1 MAGVG
6 PAGGWLLGEQ
16 AQSPPLPSSDGQP
29 SSVSWLPWPGE
40 DAISPPSLPF
50 KLTKLPPIARDVA
63 KHIRRTQS
71 LVRNTFALFY
81 LLRKFKESKSANG
94 RQ

>member
-40 DAISPPSLPF
+40 DAISPPPFQLTALPH
-50 KLTKLPPIARDVA
+50 IARDVA
-63 KHIRRTQS
+63 KHINLTEPGVEYICPV
-71 LVRNTFALFY
+71 L
-81 LLRKFKESKSANG
+81 SAA
-94 RQ
+94 